1 MKAFEIAGLG
11 IGLGIVGEA
20 FESEGLKQAGSSAVK
35 FISPAINI
43 SVGGSLIKQLK
54 NLGNN
59 L

>member
-1 MKAFEIAGLG
+1 MKALEIAGFG
-11 IGLGIVGEA
+11 IGLGLVGEV
-20 FESEGLKQAGSSAVK
+20 FESEGLKQAGISAVK

-54 NLGNN
+54 NFGNN

>member
-1 MKAFEIAGLG
+1 MKSLEIVGLG
-11 IGLGIVGEA
+11 IGLGIAGEA

-43 SVGGSLIKQLK
+43 SMGSSLIKQLK